1 MTIDYR
7 SLNLADVP
15 DYTAIVLSDEKAEVQ
30 KTQWKELV
38 EAFEICMQLEGQGV
52 PMSAEVQRL
61 YAASKALTTH
71 INEQWSKH
79 NAIRKYLKSWGYEQD

>member
-1 MTIDYR
+1 MTHDYR

-15 DYTAIVLSDEKAEVQ
+15 DYTAIVLRDEDAETQ

-38 EAFEICMQLEGQGV
+38 EAFEICMQLEGQGI
-52 PMSAEVQRL
+52 PMGTEVQRL
-61 YAASKALTTH
+61 HAASEALTTH

-79 NAIRKYLKSWGYEQD
+79 NAIREYLKSWGY